1 MRPDSTT
8 LVELEQERERLK
20 REISELPDMRQGS
33 LTPVYRKCGKPS
45 CHCARDED
53 PGHGP
58 VYLLTRS
65 VNKKT
70 IARNIPPQAVETV
83 REHVAIFHHYQELSR
98 KLVEVSIQICDLKL
112 KNPALQ
118 LNPWVPGGSG
128 KFASVW

>member
-33 LTPVYRKCGKPS
+33 LTPIYRKCGKPS

-65 VNKKT
+65 VN
-70 IARNIPPQAVETV
+70 V
-83 REHVAIFHHYQELSR
+83 RIR
-98 KLVEVSIQICDLKL
+98 
-112 KNPALQ
+112 
-118 LNPWVPGGSG
+118 
-128 KFASVW
+128 